1 MKTRGIKD
9 LYMPRSIALHMK
21 IMLFCALFTPLWGL
35 IINTELNNEFLL
47 GTFLI
52 TWTDIEILWYIQ
64 LKINGTAEK
73 WYRKSQTSLSQRKI
87 TLANLVVLA
96 IFLIIAMATITF
108 SMIIFFGVLYKI
120 KGWDFPGLFRILNE
134 IKGAVGV
141 AAIGL
146 SLSIPIVFY
155 TKWQEMLKKTFEL
168 KEQNLIFQNE
178 TLKGQV
184 NPHFLF
190 NSLNTLSSL
199 INTETGIA
207 NGFINKLSSIY
218 RYIID
223 NSSKVKVPLINE
235 LGFVRDY
242 YYLHQIRN
250 EGKIFMTM
258 HVSNES
264 DFYIMP
270 VSLQL
275 LIENAIKH
283 NMASFEKPLRI
294 EIYVEE
300 HNIVVKNNIQK
311 MATQISSTKIGLKNL
326 GERARLITG
335 KEIVIE
341 ESASDFIVKVPL
353 LS

>member
-1 MKTRGIKD
+1 MKTTK
-9 LYMPRSIALHMK
+9 SIALHVK
-21 IMLFCALFTPLWGL
+21 IVLLCALFAPLWNL
-35 IINTELNNEFLL
+35 LMIKELNMEFLL
-47 GTFLI
+47 GTFFI
-52 TWTDIEILWYIQ
+52 TWADIEILLFLQFYINR
-64 LKINGTAEK
+64 LAEK
-73 WYRKSQTSLSQRKI
+73 WYKKSDVIHSQRKI
-87 TLANLVVLA
+87 TLANLAVLA
-96 IFLIIAMATITF
+96 IFLTVAMAIITL
-108 SMIIFFGVLYKI
+108 SMMLFFVVLYKI
-120 KGWDFPGLFRILNE
+120 KGWDYPGFFRILNE

-155 TKWQEMLKKTFEL
+155 SKWQEMLKRTFEL

-199 INTETGIA
+199 VNTETDIA
-207 NGFINKLSSIY
+207 NSFINKLSSIY
-218 RYIID
+218 RYILD
-223 NSSKVKVPLINE
+223 NSSKVKVPLTNE
-235 LGFVRDY
+235 IEFVRDY

-250 EGKIFMTM
+250 EGKIFMTIY
-258 HVSNES
+258 VPDDSG
-264 DFYIMP
+264 FQIMP

-294 EIYVEE
+294 DVYIEGQ
-300 HNIVVKNNIQK
+300 NIVVKNNIQK

-326 GERARLITG
+326 NERVRLITG
-335 KEIVIE
+335 KEIIVE
-341 ESASDFIVKVPL
+341 ESVSDFIVKVPL